1 MNGHLYDPV
10 VGRVL
15 NPDNHIIKKHKFPQG
30 LLLIF
35 LLPLM
40 GCPDRDNLKPDATI
54 VMVNK
59 TNKDILFNFSPT
71 PYPDTTLFEGDSPF
85 SDLQQY
91 NLSLI
96 HANNSRSMIGDW
108 IAGFEKDPTPIMLF
122 FFSRDTIDQV
132 PWEKIRSEYNILK
145 RYDLSKSK
153 LDSLNWTIEYK

>member
-15 NPDNHIIKKHKFPQG
+15 NPDNHIMKKHKFPQG

-40 GCPDRDNLKPDATI
+40 GCPLSREIKPDSTI
-54 VMVNK
+54 ILINK
-59 TNKDILFNFSPT
+59 TNKDILFDFSPY
-71 PYPDTTLFEGDSPF
+71 PYPDTTISESKPL
-85 SDLQQY
+85 SDIQQY
-91 NLSLI
+91 NLSLLY
-96 HANNSRSMIGDW
+96 ANSSKNLNDAWLAS
-108 IAGFEKDPTPIMLF
+108 FEIDPRPIMLF